1 MKLLPGVIAH
11 RFVHSRL
18 QTLATLQDF
27 IQLSLSMDRVF
38 IFINADHLSVSTA
51 KLASLA
57 ATNSSGVLFAHWL
70 VMELHL
76 KAAVVHTREQS

>member
-1 MKLLPGVIAH
+1 
-11 RFVHSRL
+11 
-18 QTLATLQDF
+18 
-27 IQLSLSMDRVF
+27 MDRVF

-76 KAAVVHTREQS
+76 EAAVVHTREQS